1 MVMNLKKTNG
11 IGKSHDNTDEN
22 RCMRFGQVAN
32 SRPPAKKACSFFD
45 LLGLVLQAYQAL
57 PCPHRLKS
65 LFPYHPWNCAG
76 PSLKSGDPKETNRCR
91 RMVQTKALTTSCQ
104 QLREELLHPLMALHQ
119 WKPTNCLRGSPVA
132 IPAPGLHPKHEEP
145 GAEPAENNQPR
156 PPTPPVALPNPT
168 SNPHDEPLEEAF
180 EAFLKECN
188 IANRDLYTRVILD
201 HREIRHWSHF
211 LLSSERNLCFIG
223 LKDGPARSLCQG
235 AKARQAAQNVTSF
248 E

>member
-1 MVMNLKKTNG
+1 MELRRAITEVWRPKGDQSLPAHGPDESSYDELSTTEG
-11 IGKSHDNTDEN
+11 GTVPPTDGAAPMEN
-22 RCMRFGQVAN
+22 DKLSTTKEGT
-32 SRPPAKKACSFFD
+32 PARET
-45 LLGLVLQAYQAL
+45 LVNKHATRE
-57 PCPHRLKS
+57 RLN
-65 LFPYHPWNCAG
+65 HGN
-76 PSLKSGDPKETNRCR
+76 
-91 RMVQTKALTTSCQ
+91 
-104 QLREELLHPLMALHQ
+104 
-119 WKPTNCLRGSPVA
+119 SPVA
-132 IPAPGLHPKHEEP
+132 IPAPGLHPKNEEP

-188 IANRDLYTRVILD
+188 IANRNLYTRVILD
-201 HREIRHWSHF
+201 HREIRDWSHF